1 MGAATSMATLK
12 DRRSGAGSASVSAT
26 SEPLN
31 RKEAA
36 RLWRDVTSG
45 RTGIKRYYEEHGRR
59 FLVLKSLSNAA
70 QLMEFSQ
77 RERRAMGYRAF
88 GQSLRYIADELGV
101 SRATVITDLTSVRNR
116 LGIASDLELPAILAT
131 GPRKVA
137 VTGRGPKS
145 KAKTRS
151 IKLNRRDIWRQ
162 ALRAPRDLRR
172 EPSRKATER
181 LILSFPISDI
191 NWRQGLSPVELSI
204 AEDVL
209 DGIDRSRIAARRGR
223 TVRTI
228 SNQIGSIFR
237 KLGVSSRLEFRLY
250 VLTGRYAVERRQK

>member
-1 MGAATSMATLK
+1 MATLK
-12 DRRSGAGSASVSAT
+12 DRRSGARSASVSGT

-45 RTGIKRYYEEHGRR
+45 LTGVKRYYEEHGRR

-70 QLMEFSQ
+70 QLSQ

-88 GQSLRYIADELGV
+88 GQSLRHIADQLGV
-101 SRATVITDLTSVRNR
+101 SRASVGADLASARKR
-116 LGIASDLELPAILAT
+116 LGLASDLELPAILAT

-137 VTGRGPKS
+137 VGERGPGS
-145 KAKTRS
+145 KAKPRS
-151 IKLNRRDIWRQ
+151 IKLHRRDVWRL
-162 ALRAPRDLRR
+162 AFRAPRDLRR

-181 LILSFPISDI
+181 LILSFPISDVD
-191 NWRQGLSPVELSI
+191 WRQGLSPAEVAV

-209 DGIDRSRIAARRGR
+209 AGIGRVQIAARRG
-223 TVRTI
+223 TAERTI
-228 SNQIGSIFR
+228 INQIASIFR
-237 KLGVSSRLEFRLY
+237 KLGVGSCLELRLY

>member
-1 MGAATSMATLK
+1 MATLK
-12 DRRSGAGSASVSAT
+12 DRRPGARPASVSGA
-26 SEPLN
+26 SERLS

-45 RTGIKRYYEEHGRR
+45 RTGIKRYYEVHGRR

-70 QLMEFSQ
+70 QFTELSQ

-88 GQSLRYIADELGV
+88 GQSLRHIADELGV
-101 SRATVITDLTSVRNR
+101 SRSTVLADLTSVRKR
-116 LGIASDLELPAILAT
+116 LGVATDLELPAILAT

-137 VTGRGPKS
+137 VTGRG
-145 KAKTRS
+145 AKGTAKPRS
-151 IKLNRRDIWRQ
+151 IKLQRRDIWRQ
-162 ALRAPRDLRR
+162 AFRAPRDLRR
-172 EPSRKATER
+172 EASRKATER
-181 LILSFPISDI
+181 LVLSFPISDI
-191 NWRQGLSPVELSI
+191 DWREGLSPAELSI

-209 DGIDRSRIAARRGR
+209 AGTDRSRIAARRGR

-237 KLGVSSRLEFRLY
+237 KLGVNSRLELRLY